1 MYLKFNE
8 NDIVEKEEIAKV
20 IKCLMEGEEGKGI
33 GERMMNLKHY
43 AANALKDGPS
53 TQNLSQLASH
63 WEYLEQNRGFSRVSI
78 NWI

>member
-1 MYLKFNE
+1 M
-8 NDIVEKEEIAKV
+8 EKEEIAKV

-33 GERMMNLKHY
+33 GERMMNLKDY

-63 WEYLEQNRGFSRVSI
+63 WEYLEQN
-78 NWI
+78 